1 MINIGG
7 YVMNI
12 IKGFLDVGEFAA
24 AGLFETPER
33 SLFYRKALGIR
44 RYFENYP
51 LQKYEG
57 RPLYPSG
64 AIEKP
69 YAIGWDFMS
78 GFAVHASNR
87 DKVDPELIEAYKKDF
102 ARYKSFVPFEHTVT
116 GNMSAH
122 SIPYYERIAHEGF
135 ESYLPRIEKIAD
147 PEIREG
153 LQQIME
159 GVRCWLDRILT
170 YLRSVNAD
178 ARLISAIEQ
187 VPMKPARDIYEAVV
201 CWNIVMYLDGCD
213 NLGCV
218 ADGLMPWYKGENI
231 VPLLQNL
238 FDNLDVNEGYS
249 MALHT
254 NYDPLTLQCLEAVKG
269 KRRPMIQ
276 LFVDE
281 NTPDEI
287 WKKAFESL
295 RTGNGQPAF
304 YNPKGMLG
312 GLAERIP
319 ELSEDDLRKFCG
331 SGCTESQIAGLSNV
345 GTVDSGMNL
354 LYILEKSMYKHLP
367 TACDFE
373 DFYGKFMKDVLTD
386 VDIVTDAISRSQLV
400 RAEYNPLPMR
410 TLLVDDCIDNGLDYY
425 NGGARF
431 AWSLISFAGMIN
443 VIDSLIV
450 IKDVLFKDKK
460 YTANEFLEL
469 LGNNDEEFLNACRHH
484 GVSYGIDHPEAN
496 EMANRVSTDIYSMLD
511 GRKPHFG
518 SAFLPC
524 SIMFRSAAIKGKEV
538 GATPDG
544 RTNGAPLAD
553 SLGAI
558 FGKDTKGPTALLK
571 SVTSLDLKRA
581 LGTPVLNFCID
592 PDIKDENFK
601 ALILGYM
608 QLGGMQM
615 QVTCA
620 DAKTLKE
627 AYENPDMHRNL
638 VVRVGGY
645 SDYFWKLSDEL
656 KRVIISRT
664 IHK

>member
-1 MINIGG
+1 
-7 YVMNI
+7 MNI
-12 IKGFLDVGEFAA
+12 VKEFFDVGEFAA
-24 AGLFETPER
+24 AGLFETPDR
-33 SLFYRKALGIR
+33 SLFYRKSIGIR

-51 LQKYEG
+51 LQPYEG
-57 RPLYPSG
+57 KPLYPSG
-64 AIEKP
+64 VIQRSCAIS
-69 YAIGWDFMS
+69 WDFMS
-78 GFAVHASNR
+78 GFTAYAPNC
-87 DKVDPELIEAYKKDF
+87 DKIAPDLIEAYKKDF
-102 ARYKSFVPFEHTVT
+102 AQYKSFVPFEHTVT

-122 SIPYYERIAHEGF
+122 SIPHYERIAHEGF
-135 ESYLPRIEKIAD
+135 ESYIPRIEKIED
-147 PEIREG
+147 TEIREG
-153 LQQIME
+153 LEQIMV
-159 GVRCWLDRILT
+159 GIKCWMERILT

-178 ARLISAIEQ
+178 GRLISALEQ

-312 GLAERIP
+312 GLAKKIP
-319 ELSEDDLRKFCG
+319 ELTEADLKKFCG

-354 LYILEKSMYKHLP
+354 LYIFERSMYKHLP
-367 TACDFE
+367 EASDFE
-373 DFYGKFMKDVLTD
+373 DFYAKFMKDVRTD
-386 VDIVTDAISRSQLV
+386 VEIVTDAIGRSQLA
-400 RAEYNPLPMR
+400 RAELCPLPMR
-410 TLLVDDCIDNGLDYY
+410 TLLVDDCIDNGVDYY
-425 NGGARF
+425 SGGARF
-431 AWSLISFAGMIN
+431 AWSLISFAGLIN
-443 VIDSLIV
+443 VIDSLLV
-450 IKDVLFKDKK
+450 IKDVLFNDKK
-460 YTANEFLEL
+460 YTAKEFLTL
-469 LGNNDEEFLNACRHH
+469 LKDNDEEFLNSCRHH
-484 GVSYGIDHPEAN
+484 KVRYGIDHPEAN
-496 EMANRVSTDIYSMLD
+496 EMAGRVSTEIYSMLD
-511 GRKPHFG
+511 GRKPPMG

-571 SVTSLDLKRA
+571 SVTSLNLERA

-592 PDIKDENFK
+592 PAIKDENFK

-615 QVTCA
+615 QITCA
-620 DAKTLKE
+620 DAKTLQE
-627 AYENPDMHRNL
+627 AYDNPDMHRNL

-645 SDYFWKLSDEL
+645 SDYFWKLSDDL
-656 KRVIISRT
+656 KRMIISRT

>member
-1 MINIGG
+1 MDIQ
-7 YVMNI
+7 
-12 IKGFLDVGEFAA
+12 KRFLEAGEFAA
-24 AGLFETPER
+24 AGLFEEPAR

-51 LQKYEG
+51 LQPYAGK
-57 RPLYPSG
+57 PLYPSG
-64 AIEKP
+64 PIDRSTAIIWE
-69 YAIGWDFMS
+69 FMS
-78 GFAVHASNR
+78 GFSVYAPNAH
-87 DKVDPELIEAYKKDF
+87 KLDPELLAIYQKDF
-102 ARYKSFVPFEHTVT
+102 GQYHSFVPFEHTVT
-116 GNMSAH
+116 GNMAAH
-122 SIPYYERIAHEGF
+122 SIPHYERIAQEGLA
-135 ESYLPRIEKIAD
+135 SYIPRIERIEDAD
-147 PEIREG
+147 MREG
-153 LQQIME
+153 LLHIIE
-159 GVRCWLDRILT
+159 GIRCWLDRILA

-178 ARLISAIEQ
+178 ETLIHALEQ
-187 VPMKPARDIYEAVV
+187 VPMYPARNIYEAVV
-201 CWNIVMYLDGCD
+201 CWNTVMYLDGCD

-218 ADGLMPWYKGENI
+218 ADGLMQWYQGEDI
-231 VPLLQNL
+231 VALLENL

-281 NTPDEI
+281 STPEEV
-287 WKKAFESL
+287 WTKAFESL

-312 GLAERIP
+312 GLARKIP
-319 ELSEDDLRKFCG
+319 ELTEADLRKFCG

-354 LYILEKSMYKHLP
+354 LFILEKSVYRHLP
-367 TACDFE
+367 EVSCFE
-373 DFYGKFMKDVLTD
+373 EFYQRFLEDVRTD
-386 VDIVTDAISRSQLV
+386 VEIVLDAISRSQLA
-400 RAEYNPLPMR
+400 RAEFSPLPMR
-410 TLLVDDCIDNGLDYY
+410 TLLVDDCIDKGLDYY

-431 AWSLISFAGMIN
+431 AWSLISFAGMVN
-443 VIDSLIV
+443 VIDSLLV
-450 IKDVLFKDKK
+450 IRDVLFRDRK
-460 YTANEFLEL
+460 YSVQEFLDL
-469 LGNNDEEFLNACRHH
+469 LRGSDEAFLRCCRHH
-484 GVSYGIDHPEAN
+484 KICYGKDIPEAN
-496 EMANRVSTDIYSMLD
+496 TMANRVSTDIYSMLD
-511 GRKPHFG
+511 GKKPHFG
-518 SAFLPC
+518 SAFFPC

-544 RTNGAPLAD
+544 RTAGAPLAD

-558 FGKDTKGPTALLK
+558 FGKDTNGPTALLK
-571 SVTSLDLKRA
+571 SVTALDLKRA

-592 PDIKDENFK
+592 PAIDDRNLK

-615 QVTCA
+615 QITCA
-620 DAKTLKE
+620 NAKTLQE
-627 AYENPDMHRNL
+627 AYDNPDLHRNL

-656 KRVIISRT
+656 KRMILSRT

>member
-1 MINIGG
+1 MDI
-7 YVMNI
+7 VKRFM
-12 IKGFLDVGEFAA
+12 DAGEYAA
-24 AGLFETPER
+24 AGLFEAPER
-33 SLFYRKALGIR
+33 SLFYRKSMGIR
-44 RYFENYP
+44 RYLETYP
-51 LQKYEG
+51 LQPYEG
-57 RPLYPSG
+57 KSLYPSG
-64 AIEKP
+64 RIDRSTAIIWE
-69 YAIGWDFMS
+69 FMS
-78 GFAVHASNR
+78 GFSVYAPNVH
-87 DKVDPELIEAYKKDF
+87 KLEPELIEAYQKDF
-102 ARYKSFVPFEHTVT
+102 GRYCSFVPFEHTVT
-116 GNMSAH
+116 GNMAAH
-122 SIPYYERIAHEGF
+122 SIPHYERIAREGF
-135 ESYLPRIEKIAD
+135 ASYIPRIEKIED
-147 PEIREG
+147 TEMREG
-153 LQQIME
+153 LRHIMA
-159 GVRCWLDRILT
+159 GIRCWMDRILT

-178 ARLISAIEQ
+178 ETLIRALEQ
-187 VPMKPARDIYEAVV
+187 VPMEPARDIYEAVV

-218 ADGLMPWYKGENI
+218 ADGLMPWYQGENI
-231 VPLLQNL
+231 VPLLENL

-249 MALHT
+249 LALHT

-281 NTPDEI
+281 TTPEEV

-312 GLAERIP
+312 GLAKKVP
-319 ELSEDDLRKFCG
+319 ELTEADLRKFCG

-354 LYILEKSMYKHLP
+354 LYILEKSMYRHLQE
-367 TACDFE
+367 ASSFE
-373 DFYGKFMKDVLTD
+373 DFYSRFMADVKAD
-386 VDIVTDAISRSQLV
+386 VEIVMDAISRSQLA
-400 RAEYNPLPMR
+400 RAEFSPLPMR
-410 TLLVDDCIDNGLDYY
+410 TLLVDDCIDKGLDYY

-431 AWSLISFAGMIN
+431 AWSLISFAGMVN
-443 VIDSLIV
+443 VIDSLLV
-450 IKDVLFKDKK
+450 IRDFLFTEKR
-460 YTANEFLEL
+460 YTADAFLKL
-469 LGNNDEEFLNACRHH
+469 LKDSDEDFLYACRHH
-484 GVSYGIDHPEAN
+484 KACYGCDHPDGNA
-496 EMANRVSTDIYSMLD
+496 MAKRVSTDIYSMLD
-511 GRKPHFG
+511 GKKPHFG
-518 SAFLPC
+518 SAFFPC

-544 RTNGAPLAD
+544 RQSGAPLAD

-571 SVTSLDLKRA
+571 SVTSLNLERA

-592 PDIKDENFK
+592 PAISDNNLK

-615 QVTCA
+615 QITCA
-620 DAKTLKE
+620 DGKTLRE
-627 AYENPDMHRNL
+627 AYDNPDLHRNL

-656 KRVIISRT
+656 KRMILSRT

>member
-1 MINIGG
+1 MDIA
-7 YVMNI
+7 
-12 IKGFLDVGEFAA
+12 KRFSEAGEFAA
-24 AGLFETPER
+24 AGLFEQPDR

-44 RYFENYP
+44 RYFEHYP
-51 LQKYEG
+51 LQPYEG
-57 RPLYPSG
+57 KPLYPSG
-64 AIEKP
+64 LIPRP
-69 YAIGWDFMS
+69 YAIDRCFMA
-78 GFAVHASNR
+78 GFTVYEPNADRVE
-87 DKVDPELIEAYKKDF
+87 PELLDAFRQDF

-122 SIPYYERIAHEGF
+122 SIPHYERVAHEGL
-135 ESYLPRIEKIAD
+135 ESYIPRIEKIED
-147 PEIREG
+147 TDMREG
-153 LQQIME
+153 LLHIVA
-159 GVRCWLDRILT
+159 GVRCWVDRMLA
-170 YLRSVNAD
+170 YLRSVNAEEK
-178 ARLISAIEQ
+178 LIRALEQ

-201 CWNIVMYLDGCD
+201 CWNLVMYLDGCD

-218 ADGLMPWYKGENI
+218 ADGLMPWYRGENI
-231 VPLLQNL
+231 VPLLENL

-249 MALHT
+249 LALHT
-254 NYDPLTLQCLEAVKG
+254 NYDPLTVQCLEAVKG

-281 NTPDEI
+281 NTPEEI
-287 WKKAFESL
+287 WQKAFESL

-312 GLAERIP
+312 GLAEKFP
-319 ELSEDDLRKFCG
+319 ELTPEDLRKFCG

-354 LYILEKSMYKHLP
+354 LYILEKSMYRHLP
-367 TACDFE
+367 EVSSFE
-373 DFYGKFMKDVLTD
+373 EFYDRFLADVRTD
-386 VDIVTDAISRSQLV
+386 VDIVTDAISRSQLA
-400 RAEYNPLPMR
+400 RAQYRPLPMR
-410 TLLVDDCIDNGLDYY
+410 TLLVDDCIDKGLDYH

-431 AWSLISFAGMIN
+431 GWSLICFAGLVN
-443 VIDSLIV
+443 VIDSLLV
-450 IKDVLFKDKK
+450 IRDVLFTEKRC
-460 YTANEFLEL
+460 TVEEFLEL
-469 LGNNDEEFLNACRHH
+469 LRNSDEAFLDTCRRHK
-484 GVSYGIDHPEAN
+484 VCYGCDHPEAN
-496 EMANRVSTDIYSMLD
+496 AMANRVSTDIYSMLD

-524 SIMFRSAAIKGKEV
+524 SIMFRSAAIKGREV

-544 RTNGAPLAD
+544 RADGAPLAD

-558 FGKDTKGPTALLK
+558 FGKDVNGPTALLK
-571 SVTSLDLKRA
+571 SVASLDLERA

-592 PDIKDENFK
+592 PDISDNNLK

-615 QVTCA
+615 QITCA
-620 DAKTLKE
+620 DAKTLQE
-627 AYENPDMHRNL
+627 AYDNPDLHRNL

-656 KRVIISRT
+656 KRMILSRT

>member
-1 MINIGG
+1 MDI
-7 YVMNI
+7 V
-12 IKGFLDVGEFAA
+12 KRFLEAKEYAA
-24 AGLFETPER
+24 AGLFEEPDR

-44 RYFENYP
+44 RYFETYP
-51 LQKYEG
+51 LQPYGG

-64 AIEKP
+64 PIDRSTTIIWE
-69 YAIGWDFMS
+69 FMH
-78 GFAVHASNR
+78 GFSVYGPNA
-87 DKVDPELIEAYKKDF
+87 DKLDPELVAAYEKDF
-102 ARYKSFVPFEHTVT
+102 GRYHSFVPFAHTVT
-116 GNMSAH
+116 GNMAAH
-122 SIPYYERIAHEGF
+122 SIPHYERVAREGF
-135 ESYLPRIEKIAD
+135 LSYLPRIEKIED
-147 PEIREG
+147 VEIREG
-153 LQQIME
+153 LMHIMA
-159 GVRCWLDRILT
+159 GIRCWLDRILA
-170 YLRSVNAD
+170 YLRSVNAEET
-178 ARLISAIEQ
+178 LIAALEQ
-187 VPMKPARDIYEAVV
+187 VPMKPARNIYEAVV

-231 VPLLQNL
+231 VPLLENL

-249 MALHT
+249 LALHT

-269 KRRPMIQ
+269 RRRPMIQ

-281 NTPDEI
+281 STPREV
-287 WKKAFESL
+287 WQKAFESL

-312 GLAERIP
+312 GLAKRIP
-319 ELSEDDLRKFCG
+319 ELTEADLRKFCG

-354 LYILEKSMYKHLP
+354 LYILEKSMHEHLQE
-367 TACDFE
+367 ASSFE
-373 DFYGKFMKDVLTD
+373 AFYERFIGDVRRD
-386 VDIVTDAISRSQLV
+386 VDTVTDAICRSQRA
-400 RAEYNPLPMR
+400 RAELCPLPMR
-410 TLLVDDCIDNGLDYY
+410 TLLVDDCIDKGLDYY
-425 NGGARF
+425 SGGARF
-431 AWSLISFAGMIN
+431 AWSLISFAGLIN
-443 VIDSLIV
+443 VIDALLV
-450 IKDVLFKDKK
+450 IRDFVFADRR
-460 YTANEFLEL
+460 YGA
-469 LGNNDEEFLNACRHH
+469 EEFLALLKESNEDLLYACRHH
-484 GVSYGIDHPEAN
+484 RVSYGNDDADAN
-496 EMANRVSTDIYSMLD
+496 AMASRVSTDIYSMLD

-518 SAFLPC
+518 SAFFPC
-524 SIMFRSAAIKGKEV
+524 SIMFRSAAIKGKDV

-544 RTNGAPLAD
+544 RPAGAPLAD

-571 SVTSLDLKRA
+571 SVTSLNLERA

-592 PDIKDENFK
+592 PQIRDEHLK

-615 QVTCA
+615 QITCA
-620 DAKTLKE
+620 DAKTLRE
-627 AYENPDMHRNL
+627 AYENPDLHRNL

-656 KRVIISRT
+656 KRVILSRT